1 MYVPYQPIISSGV
14 SWRLPSVISELPPT
28 RLMQLEQRL
37 QDILGQAIV
46 VTRGLLIAVGLSA
59 LVGSTLGQQIGI
71 SVALVMSLVM
81 LVLVHRM
88 TVPYGARL
96 AIDGA
101 VVALMITVTGGMMSP
116 IIGLTLILIPLG
128 ALHGGFRDSV
138 AATCIGIITLLMV
151 GILDAP
157 IVSDGWTVVLLAQ
170 FVAGVAVSWMSKLVM
185 SAVACLY
192 TGVNHMSIPTVKA
205 VPSADRFA
213 EWQRNS
219 LSVVDA
225 RTPQELMR
233 MARELGQ
240 AIAGANVEFY
250 MDNQPLPNYGN
261 SDDYLVISS
270 SHGAERCHLL
280 VHRHPATVDYMQH
293 DALAQLL
300 VLVRLRSAT
309 LMDSERR
316 ERDQQAMMV
325 LWQMTGQTEPTLTQV
340 EASQQLVDVLG
351 LHGIAM
357 VNLTADGGIDAQWQ
371 TPDDVQLV
379 SSLTIDQVAYIH
391 EAVIDEQMITDHA
404 RNVLVVPLLQQST
417 HRQALVVHGAIDDE
431 GVQRIMMIFADMVV
445 RFCRLT
451 HMTV

>member
-1 MYVPYQPIISSGV
+1 MYVPYQPMIRSGV
-14 SWRLPSVISELPPT
+14 SWRLPTVISELPPT

-46 VTRGLLIAVGLSA
+46 VTRGLLIAVGMSA
-59 LVGSTLGQQIGI
+59 FIGSTVGQQIGI
-71 SVALVMSLVM
+71 GVALVISLVM
-81 LVLVHRM
+81 LVLVHWV
-88 TVPYGARL
+88 TVPYGVRL
-96 AIDGA
+96 AVDGA
-101 VVALMITVTGGMMSP
+101 VVALLITVTGGVMSP

-157 IVSDGWTVVLLAQ
+157 LVSDGWIVALMAQ
-170 FVAGVAVSWMSKLVM
+170 FVAGLAIAWMSKMVTG
-185 SAVACLY
+185 AVTCLY
-192 TGVNHMSIPTVKA
+192 TGVNQASIPTVKA
-205 VPSADRFA
+205 VPSTSRFV
-213 EWQRNS
+213 EWQRSS
-219 LSVVDA
+219 LSVVEA
-225 RTPQELMR
+225 RTQQELMR
-233 MARELGQ
+233 MARDLGQ
-240 AIAGANVEFY
+240 MIAGATVEFY
-250 MDNQPLPNYGN
+250 MDSQPLPNYGN
-261 SDDYLVISS
+261 SDEYLVMSS
-270 SHGAERCHLL
+270 SHGAERCHLM
-280 VHRHPATVDYMQH
+280 VHRHPATLDYMQH

-340 EASQQLVDVLG
+340 EASQHLVEVLG
-351 LHGIAM
+351 LHGMAM
-357 VNLTADGGIDAQWQ
+357 VNLTNDGGIEAQWQ

-379 SSLTIDQVAYIH
+379 SSLSLDQIAYIH

-404 RNVLVVPLLQQST
+404 RNVLVVPLMQQSVQ
-417 HRQALVVHGAIDDE
+417 RQALVVHGAIDDE

-451 HMTV
+451 HMAA

>member
-14 SWRLPSVISELPPT
+14 SWRLPAVISELPPT

-46 VTRGLLIAVGLSA
+46 VTRGLLIAVGMSA
-59 LVGSTLGQQIGI
+59 LVGSTVGQQIGI
-71 SVALVMSLVM
+71 GVALLMSVVM
-81 LVLVHRM
+81 LILVHRVA
-88 TVPYGARL
+88 VPYGARL

-101 VVALMITVTGGMMSP
+101 VVALLITVTGGVMSP

-138 AATCIGIITLLMV
+138 AATCIGIITLLTV
-151 GILDAP
+151 GMLDAP
-157 IVSDGWTVVLLAQ
+157 VVSDGWIVVLMAQ
-170 FVAGVAVSWMSKLVM
+170 FVAGGAIAWMSKMVTG
-185 SAVACLY
+185 AVTCLY
-192 TGVNHMSIPTVKA
+192 TGVNQMSMPTVKA
-205 VPSADRFA
+205 VPSTDRFV
-213 EWQRNS
+213 EWQRS
-219 LSVVDA
+219 GLSVVEA
-225 RTPQELMR
+225 RNQQELMR
-233 MARELGQ
+233 MARELAQ
-240 AIAGANVEFY
+240 TIAGATVEFY

-270 SHGAERCHLL
+270 SHGAERCHLM
-280 VHRHPATVDYMQH
+280 VHRHPVALDYMQH

-340 EASQQLVDVLG
+340 EASQHLVEVLG
-351 LHGIAM
+351 LHGMAM
-357 VNLTADGGIDAQWQ
+357 VNLTTDGGIEAQWQ
-371 TPDDVQLV
+371 TPDDINLV
-379 SSLTIDQVAYIH
+379 RTLTLDQVAYIH
-391 EAVIDEQMITDHA
+391 EAVVDEQMITDHD
-404 RNVLVVPLLQQST
+404 RNVLVVPLLQQSAQ
-417 HRQALVVHGAIDDE
+417 RQALVVHGAIDDE

-445 RFCRLT
+445 RFCRVT
-451 HMTV
+451 SVNA

>member
-1 MYVPYQPIISSGV
+1 
-14 SWRLPSVISELPPT
+14 
-28 RLMQLEQRL
+28 
-37 QDILGQAIV
+37 
-46 VTRGLLIAVGLSA
+46 
-59 LVGSTLGQQIGI
+59 
-71 SVALVMSLVM
+71 
-81 LVLVHRM
+81 
-88 TVPYGARL
+88 
-96 AIDGA
+96 
-101 VVALMITVTGGMMSP
+101 
-116 IIGLTLILIPLG
+116 LIPLG

>member
-1 MYVPYQPIISSGV
+1 
-14 SWRLPSVISELPPT
+14 
-28 RLMQLEQRL
+28 LMQLEQRL
-37 QDILGQAIV
+37 QDILGKAIV
-46 VTRGLLIAVGLSA
+46 VTRALLLVVGMSA
-59 LVGSTLGQQIGI
+59 LVGSTTGQQIGI
-71 SVALVMSLVM
+71 SVALVMSFMM
-81 LVLVHRM
+81 LVLVHRI

-96 AIDGA
+96 AVDGA
-101 VVALMITVTGGMMSP
+101 VVALLITVTGGVMSP
-116 IIGLTLILIPLG
+116 IIGLALILIPLG

-138 AATCIGIITLLMV
+138 AATCIGTITLLLV

-157 IVSDGWTVVLLAQ
+157 VVSDGWIVALVAQ
-170 FVAGVAVSWMSKLVM
+170 FVVGIAVSWMSKMVM
-185 SAVACLY
+185 GAVTCLY
-192 TGVNHMSIPTVKA
+192 TGVNQMSMPTVKA
-205 VPSADRFA
+205 VPSANRFV

-225 RTPQELMR
+225 RTQQELMR

-261 SDDYLVISS
+261 SDEYLVISS

-340 EASQQLVDVLG
+340 EASQQLVEVLG

-357 VNLTADGGIDAQWQ
+357 VNLTDAGGVEAQWQ

-391 EAVIDEQMITDHA
+391 EAVVDEQMITDHA
-404 RNVLVVPLLQQST
+404 RNVLVVPLVQQAMQ
-417 HRQALVVHGAIDDE
+417 RQALVVHGAIDDD

-451 HMTV
+451 HMTA

>member
-46 VTRGLLIAVGLSA
+46 VTRGLLIVVGLSA
-59 LVGSTLGQQIGI
+59 MVGSTVGQQIGI
-71 SVALVMSLVM
+71 GVALVMSLIM
-81 LVLVHRM
+81 LVLVHRITM
-88 TVPYGARL
+88 PYGARL
-96 AIDGA
+96 AVDGA
-101 VVALMITVTGGMMSP
+101 VVALIITVTGGVMSP

-138 AATCIGIITLLMV
+138 AATCIGIMTLLMM
-151 GILDAP
+151 GIVDAP
-157 IVSDGWTVVLLAQ
+157 MVSDTWIVALLAQ
-170 FVAGVAVSWMSKLVM
+170 FVVGVAVAWISNMVTG
-185 SAVACLY
+185 AVTCLY
-192 TGVNHMSIPTVKA
+192 TGVNQTTMPTVKA
-205 VPSADRFA
+205 VPSADRLI
-213 EWQRNS
+213 EWQRHN

-225 RTPQELMR
+225 RTQQELMR
-233 MARELGQ
+233 MARDLGQ
-240 AIAGANVEFY
+240 SIAGATVEFY
-250 MDNQPLPNYGN
+250 MDNHPLPNYGN
-261 SDDYLVISS
+261 SDEYLVISS

-280 VHRHPATVDYMQH
+280 VHRHPATLDYMQH

-316 ERDQQAMMV
+316 ERDQQAMVV

-340 EASQQLVDVLG
+340 EASQQLVEVLG

-357 VNLTADGGIDAQWQ
+357 VNLTADGGVEAQWQ
-371 TPDDVQLV
+371 TPDDIQLV

-391 EAVIDEQMITDHA
+391 EAVVDEQMITDHA
-404 RNVLVVPLLQQST
+404 RNVLVVPLSNQ
-417 HRQALVVHGAIDDE
+417 RQTLVVHGVIDD

-451 HMTV
+451 HVTA